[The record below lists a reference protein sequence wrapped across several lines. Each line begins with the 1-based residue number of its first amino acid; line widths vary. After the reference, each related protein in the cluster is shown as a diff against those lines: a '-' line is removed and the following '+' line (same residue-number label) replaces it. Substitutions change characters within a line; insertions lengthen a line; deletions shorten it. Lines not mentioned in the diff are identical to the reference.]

1 MFRFF
6 TIEEMKD
13 EIMTTGKLS
22 EDQGSGHA
30 WKMYIKGAL
39 EAKKLDSLTN
49 VFGND
54 GVAALA
60 IYLKKNPQSPIITFD
75 DTTTTEPL
83 NTFLESAIQTQNQAL
98 GKNFERLF
106 GGSEAG
112 KNIQTLEA
120 SGLLREGHGIL
131 SRLPKLQAFLLKNPH
146 FQHIE
151 SIRLD
156 DSNLSL
162 THIVVDM
169 IQESNIHTPEQIRKL
184 IKVFEAELQEAA
196 KLIQIEEE
204 RLKTEAKNKKI
215 DGWKSAFDVLDIK
228 KEDLPQSIRFLYE
241 DSDFSAELSSNE
253 QNILKRLLV
262 SKRTSLL
269 EKYPDIEQE
278 SPQMQAISLLENFLK
293 NKENQKIIQKNK
305 NEAYVLQH
313 PGTMEDIFRKQAQN
327 PQDTQMVA
335 DVIRQSAQVTADQ
348 NILGNRLAKVNP
360 SVLNQYGIPHN
371 MSGLMSTPENVHRA
385 LQELHDNPHKTPDEE
400 YLYQALLSISENIRE
415 QARAATTIRN
425 IFPNDSATL
434 RAIAKMN
441 SSFAPEVLERN
452 RAIYQ
457 YINDFTGP
465 DVHLAPL
472 PLHLAKIPPQSITP
486 IKSLLPDVP
495 SNIGAILPLDACTF
509 HKDSATTGT
518 ISF

>member
-75 DTTTTEPL
+75 DTTTNEPL
-83 NTFLESAIQTQNQAL
+83 NAFLESAIQTKNQAL

-120 SGLLREGHGIL
+120 SGLLHEGHGIL

-241 DSDFSAELSSNE
+241 DSDFSAELLSNQ
-253 QNILKRLLV
+253 QNILKELLA

-305 NEAYVLQH
+305 NEAYVLRGE
-313 PGTMEDIFRKQAQN
+313 GTAEELIAKN
-327 PQDTQMVA
+327 SQDRQTAA
-335 DVIRQSAQVTADQ
+335 DVIRQSAQVTTDQ
-348 NILGNRLAKVNP
+348 NILGNRLANINP
-360 SVLNQYGIPHN
+360 SVLNQYGIPHDI
-371 MSGLMSTPENVHRA
+371 SGLMSTPENVHRA

-400 YLYQALLSISENIRE
+400 RLYEVLRHISENIRE
-415 QARAATTIRN
+415 QARAATTIRK

-441 SSFAPEVLERN
+441 SSFTPEVLERN

-509 HKDSATTGT
+509 YKDSATTGT